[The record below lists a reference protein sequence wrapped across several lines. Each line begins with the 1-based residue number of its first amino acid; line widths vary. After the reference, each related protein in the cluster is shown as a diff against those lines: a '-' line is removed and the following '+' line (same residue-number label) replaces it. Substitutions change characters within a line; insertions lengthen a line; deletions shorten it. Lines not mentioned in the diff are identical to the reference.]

1 MRKVYLFLAAGLVGS
16 AGFAGLS
23 GTTGMDE
30 NRYVQ
35 VLGLAAALA
44 ALGLLGDRIV
54 QAWLPG
60 LSGASRATAAFAAA
74 TGLVGLAVPLLG
86 LGGVLRWPAF
96 LLVLAAGMLA
106 VAELAPPETGKREE
120 PAPDPGR
127 NLLLEGAA
135 LAGLAAVLVGLLR
148 KIWDLRFIPAGYFAF
163 DDLSYHLTAVATW
176 LRFGDLRMVKLP
188 AGDPST
194 PFYPVLGEAAS
205 WTLLAP
211 FAGSDFLA
219 RWSQLPFATFS
230 LLALY
235 AVARRLGQPRWAA
248 WTSVALYASI
258 PRAFP
263 DLALTAGNDHTLSFA
278 TLAGVEAGLLVAAG
292 GGLGAWAYLG
302 LALGLLIGT
311 KYLGLIVAATLG
323 VVAIGRPWRGKGVLV
338 LTTACL
344 LVGGYCYLRN
354 WVTAGNPIFPSPVRL
369 FGSEIFT
376 GWEGTSLAARRSSP
390 EAAIDVAT
398 FLTRRPDLLGSWF
411 PWTLLPAA
419 LLAPLLA
426 GFRRDRRFWVYLLPL
441 VLFLQFRFIV
451 HDHRDIRYILAAL
464 ALAAAG
470 FTSLLAAL
478 LERWRWTLALPAWKI
493 PGKVLLPAAALAG
506 ILLLAP
512 GFAVYQETK
521 WRGLPAES
529 ALDRL
534 VGPAG
539 AGVAYVGFNAP
550 YPFFGRSLQNDL
562 RIVPTGE
569 PFQDAFWDWGVS
581 PDSPFEYDKPRR
593 WLRLLEAQEIGYVVT
608 VSDPSLPAPAE
619 LAWME
624 ERPGRFA
631 PVYRDGRAA
640 IWRVA
645 RE

>member
-1 MRKVYLFLAAGLVGS
+1 MRRVYLLLVAGLVAS

-23 GTTGMDE
+23 GTTGMAE

-35 VLGLAAALA
+35 LLGLAAALA
-44 ALGLLGDRIV
+44 ALGLLGDRIGRV
-54 QAWLPG
+54 FLQGLP
-60 LSGASRATAAFAAA
+60 GASRATASFAAA
-74 TGLVGLAVPLLG
+74 VGLVSLAVCLLG

-106 VAELAPPETGKREE
+106 LAELSPPETGEA
-120 PAPDPGR
+120 PAPDPGG
-127 NLLLEGAA
+127 NLWLEGAA
-135 LAGLAAVLVGLLR
+135 LAGLAAVLWGWLR
-148 KIWDLRFIPAGYFAF
+148 EIWDLRFIPAGYFAF

-176 LRFGDLRMVKLP
+176 LRSGDLRMVKLP

-211 FAGSDFLA
+211 FSGSDFLA
-219 RWSQLPFATFS
+219 RWSQLPFAAFS
-230 LLALY
+230 LVALY

-248 WTSVALYASI
+248 WTAVALYASI

-278 TLAGVEAGLLVAAG
+278 TLAGVEAVLLVAAG

-323 VVAIGRPWRGKGVLV
+323 VVAVVWRPSRGKGLLV
-338 LTTACL
+338 LTAVCL
-344 LVGGYCYLRN
+344 LAGGYCYLRN
-354 WVTAGNPIFPSPVRL
+354 WVTTGNPIFPSPVRL
-369 FGSEIFT
+369 FGAEIFA
-376 GWEGTSLAARRSSP
+376 GWESTGLAARRSSP
-390 EAAIDVAT
+390 EAAIDVAA

-411 PWTLLPAA
+411 PWTLLPAVFV
-419 LLAPLLA
+419 APLLA
-426 GFRRDRRFWVYLLPL
+426 GFRRDRRAWVYLLPI

-464 ALAAAG
+464 ALAAVAC
-470 FTSLLAAL
+470 TSVLATFL
-478 LERWRWTLALPAWKI
+478 GRWRWPVALPAWKI
-493 PGKVLLPAAALAG
+493 PRKALLLAAALAG

-512 GFAVYQETK
+512 GFAVYQEKK
-521 WRGLPAES
+521 WRDLPAES
-529 ALDRL
+529 ALDRF

-539 AGVAYVGFNAP
+539 AEVAYVGFNTP
-550 YPFFGRSLQNDL
+550 YLFFGRSLQNDL
-562 RIVPTGE
+562 RMIPTGE
-569 PFQDAFWDWGVS
+569 AFRDAFFDWGAS
-581 PDSPFEYDKPRR
+581 PDSPFEYGKPRR
-593 WLRLLEAQEIGYVVT
+593 WLHLLEAQGIDYVVM
-608 VSDPSLPAPAE
+608 VSDPSTPAAEE
-619 LAWME
+619 LAWIE
-624 ERPGRFA
+624 ARPGRFA
-631 PVYRDGRAA
+631 RVYRDGRTA